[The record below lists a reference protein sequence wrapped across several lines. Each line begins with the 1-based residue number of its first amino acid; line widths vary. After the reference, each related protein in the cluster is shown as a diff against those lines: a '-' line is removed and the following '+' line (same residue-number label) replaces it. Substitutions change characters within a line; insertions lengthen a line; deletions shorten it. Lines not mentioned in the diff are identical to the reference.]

1 MIPDHYDLIHIDE
14 WCGKIPPD
22 HFSYI
27 NTDQYYLENTLQMSK
42 PAQEGGRILKLI
54 ATLWIF
60 THWIVSI
67 SENISC

>member
-27 NTDQYYLENTLQMSK
+27 NTGQYYLENTLQMSK

-54 ATLWIF
+54 ATL
-60 THWIVSI
+60 
-67 SENISC
+67 